1 MTQFPMPKGLRVF
14 GEAGTKA
21 VIKQLQQF
29 HELNLIQPSE
39 ADRLSTKEKDNAL
52 EYVMFLKQK

>member
-1 MTQFPMPKGLRVF
+1 MTQFPMPKVLRVF

-21 VIKQLQQF
+21 VIKELQQL
-29 HELNLIQPSE
+29 HERNLIKPSE
-39 ADRLSTKEKDNAL
+39 ADRLSTEEKDNAL